1 MCSIKFLE
9 QNKIVSNTRVYKYI
23 HQLYILPELRT
34 KIHKLNDVENVRFWY
49 VIWTAVMCVL
59 CALDLLFSIYSLQA
73 DRISILSGYSYTCTL
88 LYWHSRSETFKHTRS
103 ATYFQVIFASR
114 LFPWYLQNSSHV
126 LLPWSAM
133 TGDPQVVTPVVA
145 IHSTHSP
152 EFPTRKVWPLNN
164 KALVTCQYG
173 DARATMWRI
182 PPKTKTTIA
191 ANPMRE
197 SFLSIAILFDSK
209 CSIITKRPCV
219 DTPFCPESL
228 VLLTNTHSPEDEQTV
243 YK

>member
-9 QNKIVSNTRVYKYI
+9 QNKIVSNTRVYMYI

-49 VIWTAVMCVL
+49 VIWTAERCVL
-59 CALDLLFSIYSLQA
+59 CALDCYLVFIAFRLVEYRSYQA
-73 DRISILSGYSYTCTL
+73 TVIHVQ
-88 LYWHSRSETFKHTRS
+88 YWHSRSETFKHTRS

-197 SFLSIAILFDSK
+197 IFLSIAILFDSK